1 MCNNELLLTIYKMK
15 DRQGCLVFQSAGK
28 LQRIFNLIE
37 VLHFVGE
44 MKLHSVA
51 IDTGAEQRCSKP
63 FPLRCADGLER
74 ILTCHFVQEI
84 VALELKVK
92 QRVKF
97 SWQGTAKEFKAAV
110 DRMIAKLPRF
120 F

>member
-1 MCNNELLLTIYKMK
+1 MK

-37 VLHFVGE
+37 VLPFVGWL
-44 MKLHSVA
+44 KHLSHA
-51 IDTGAEQRCSKP
+51 IDTGAKQNDAHAI
-63 FPLRCADGLER
+63 RCADGLER
-74 ILTCHFVQEI
+74 ILTCKFIQDV

-92 QRVKF
+92 QQVKF
-97 SWQGTAKEFKAAV
+97 SWQGTAKEFRAAV